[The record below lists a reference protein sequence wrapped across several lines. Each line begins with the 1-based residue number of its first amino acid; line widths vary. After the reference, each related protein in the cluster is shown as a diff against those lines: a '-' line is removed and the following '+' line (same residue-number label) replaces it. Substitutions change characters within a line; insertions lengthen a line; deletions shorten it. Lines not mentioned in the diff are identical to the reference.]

1 MISVKNLC
9 KNFGGRHAVND
20 VSFEVKK
27 GDVLGFLGPNGA
39 GKTTTMRM
47 ITGYLTPTSGSVSV
61 NGFDVQENPTEAR
74 KCIGFL
80 PESAPSYA
88 DMTVTAFLK
97 FIAEMRGFSG
107 SEREQRVEAVVEKCL
122 LNQVRHQTIETLSK
136 GYRQRVCLAQA
147 IIHDPPILI
156 LDEPT
161 DGLDPNQKHVVRQM
175 IAGMAKDKVVIFS
188 THILEEVGAICSRA
202 IIISGGKVVAD
213 STPAELMK
221 KGSLEEVFRR
231 LTTTADLA
239 AA

>member
-20 VSFEVKK
+20 VSFEVKT

-39 GKTTTMRM
+39 GKSTTMRM

-61 NGFDVQENPTEAR
+61 NGFDVQENPVEAR
-74 KCIGFL
+74 RSIGFL
-80 PESAPSYA
+80 PESAPSYG
-88 DMTVTAFLK
+88 DMTVGAFLE
-97 FIAEMRGFSG
+97 FIAEMRGFAG
-107 SEREQRVEAVVEKCL
+107 AERKARVDGVLEKCL
-122 LNQVRHQTIETLSK
+122 LGSVRHQTIETLSK
-136 GYRQRVCLAQA
+136 GYRQRTCLAQA
-147 IIHDPPILI
+147 ILHDPPILI

-188 THILEEVGAICSRA
+188 THILEEVEAICNRA
-202 IIISGGKVVAD
+202 IIISSGKVVAD
-213 STPAELMK
+213 STPAELTK

-231 LTTTADLA
+231 LTTTADVA
-239 AA
+239 RA

>member
-122 LNQVRHQTIETLSK
+122 LNQVRHRTIETLSK